1 MVEQSEQPNNVED
14 GTDVGN
20 DDNYPSLAYVVGQL
34 MADPDIPETGIMH
47 LEVHCFANGEA
58 TYRVW
63 VRGVE
68 EPEGGAVAPE

>member
-1 MVEQSEQPNNVED
+1 MVAESEQQGSVEGGTAD
-14 GTDVGN
+14 GN
-20 DDNYPSLAYVVGQL
+20 EDNYPSLAYVVGQL

-47 LEVHCFANGEA
+47 MEVHCFANGEA

-68 EPEGGAVAPE
+68 EPEGGAIAPE